1 MDFTHKTLSMNNFK
15 VDEECVRMGDQK
27 CKIFS
32 LVDVDSINLPGLVR
46 PFANIEV
53 NNTRMPV
60 DLMAGKSPKRGRS
73 FTTR

>member
-1 MDFTHKTLSMNNFK
+1 
-15 VDEECVRMGDQK
+15 MGDQK

-60 DLMAGKSPKRGRS
+60 DLMAAIDKIPDARTVIYNQI
-73 FTTR
+73 FFIPNQMC